1 MKVYNYSNNQSSSH
15 KEIKEYLL
23 GILPNVD
30 RMDFERT
37 MNEMLFKA
45 SAIKKIDKDQVI
57 NWLKTLDFATI
68 KNPLAY
74 LQKAFP
80 NQFDKGVFDVKEEQ
94 KPIIETTSLF
104 EVLRANGVRV
114 LPEDTVYIDVM
125 LKTLLD
131 FDFSVRDIKELN
143 HKVIEHMLKSK
154 DNTSTEFIE
163 YYKKARRIK
172 SNTDYWLKV
181 EKLVKD
187 EETELNYIMKG
198 LEHLGLLIN

>member
-1 MKVYNYSNNQSSSH
+1 MKVYNYSNRQSSSH

-30 RMDFERT
+30 RMDFDRT

-57 NWLKTLDFATI
+57 GWLRTLDFTTI

-74 LQKAFP
+74 LQRAFP

-114 LPEDTVYIDVM
+114 LPEDTVYIDIM

-143 HKVIEHMLKSK
+143 HKVIEHMAKSK
-154 DNTSTEFIE
+154 SDTSTKFIE
-163 YYKKARRIK
+163 YYKKARKIK
-172 SNTDYWLKV
+172 NNAEYWLKV
-181 EKLVKD
+181 EKLAK
-187 EETELNYIMKG
+187 EEDAELNYILKG
-198 LEHLGLLIN
+198 LEHLGLIVG

>member
-45 SAIKKIDKDQVI
+45 SAIKKIDKEQVI

-80 NQFDKGVFDVKEEQ
+80 DQFDKGAFDVKEEQ

-104 EVLRANGVRV
+104 EVLRANGIRV
-114 LPEDTVYIDVM
+114 LPKDTVYIDVM
-125 LKTLLD
+125 LNTLLD
-131 FDFSVRDIKELN
+131 FGFSAKEIKDLN
-143 HKVIEHMLKSK
+143 HRVIEHMMKNKS
-154 DNTSTEFIE
+154 DTSTEFIE
-163 YYKKARRIK
+163 YYKKAKKIK

-181 EKLVKD
+181 EKLAK
-187 EETELNYIMKG
+187 EEDAELNYILKG
-198 LEHLGLLIN
+198 LEHLGLIVG

>member
-45 SAIKKIDKDQVI
+45 SAIKKIDKDKVI
-57 NWLKTLDFATI
+57 GWLKTLDFTTI
-68 KNPLAY
+68 RNPLAY
-74 LQKAFP
+74 LSRAFP
-80 NQFDKGVFDVKEEQ
+80 NQFDKGVFDVKAEK

-104 EVLRANGVRV
+104 EVLRANGIRV
-114 LPEDTVYIDVM
+114 LPEDTVYIDTM
-125 LKTLLD
+125 LNTLLD
-131 FDFSVRDIKELN
+131 FGFSVNDIKNLN
-143 HKVIEHMLKSK
+143 RKVIEHMLKSK

-181 EKLVKD
+181 EKLAKD

-198 LEHLGLLIN
+198 LEHLGLIVG

>member
-37 MNEMLFKA
+37 MNELLFRA
-45 SAIKKIDKDQVI
+45 SAIKKIDKDKVI
-57 NWLKTLDFATI
+57 NWLKTLDFTTI

-74 LQKAFP
+74 LSRAFP
-80 NQFDKGVFDVKEEQ
+80 NQFDKGAFDVKAEK

-104 EVLRANGVRV
+104 EALRANGIRV

-125 LKTLLD
+125 LNTLLD
-131 FDFSVRDIKELN
+131 FGFSAKEIKDLN
-143 HKVIEHMLKSK
+143 RRVIEHMMKNKS
-154 DNTSTEFIE
+154 DTSTEFIE

>member
-1 MKVYNYSNNQSSSH
+1 MKVYNYSNRQSSSH

-45 SAIKKIDKDQVI
+45 SAIKKIDKEQVI

-74 LQKAFP
+74 LQRAFP
-80 NQFDKGVFDVKEEQ
+80 NQFDKGVFDVKEEK

-104 EVLRANGVRV
+104 EALRANGIRV

-125 LKTLLD
+125 LNTLLD
-131 FDFSVRDIKELN
+131 FDFSVNDIKDLN
-143 HKVIEHMLKSK
+143 RKVIEHMLKSK
-154 DNTSTEFIE
+154 DNTSTAFIE
-163 YYKKARRIK
+163 YYKKAKKIK
-172 SNTDYWLKV
+172 GNTDYWLKV
-181 EKLVKD
+181 EKLAK
-187 EETELNYIMKG
+187 EEDAELNYILKG
-198 LEHLGLLIN
+198 LEHLGLIVG